1 MRTEA
6 CLRGQYSV
14 CLRRFKASPDLLC
27 AKGIEWE
34 GAGMA
39 VMMVKLMLSWARA
52 AVLRSD
58 HILEAL

>member
-14 CLRRFKASPDLLC
+14 CLRRFKASPHLLC
-27 AKGIEWE
+27 AKGTEWE

-39 VMMVKLMLSWARA
+39 VMMVRA
-52 AVLRSD
+52 DA
-58 HILEAL
+58 ILGQGSGAEK